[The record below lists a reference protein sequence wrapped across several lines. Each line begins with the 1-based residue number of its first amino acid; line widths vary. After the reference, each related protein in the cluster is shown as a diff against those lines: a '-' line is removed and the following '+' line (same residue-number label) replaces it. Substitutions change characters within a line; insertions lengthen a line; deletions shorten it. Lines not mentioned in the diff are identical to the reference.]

1 MIKRIINI
9 SHTFKLCNVY
19 EMLYINLE
27 GNAFMYKNIKYKSID
42 EQNDIAISILKQNK
56 ELMSMLN
63 YIEKLK
69 LPNFYIAAG
78 SIFQTIWNYYDNK
91 PLNYRIKDIDI
102 IYFNKNDLS
111 VETDLNYYK
120 KIKEYSDKNHYNY
133 EIDVSNE
140 ARMHLWKKERFNIE
154 VEPYISSE
162 DAIDKW
168 IATVH
173 SIGIT
178 KINDLIKIYAPY
190 GLSDIFSK
198 TIRPI
203 KHKYNSKEIYDKK
216 AESWK
221 KRFNNLNIIEW

>member
-9 SHTFKLCNVY
+9 SYTFKLCNVY

-63 YIEKLK
+63 YIEKLQ

-78 SIFQTIWNYYDNK
+78 SIFQTIWNYFDNK
-91 PLNYRIKDIDI
+91 PLNYGIKDIDI
-102 IYFNKNDLS
+102 IYYSKDDLS
-111 VETDLNYYK
+111 IETDLNYYK
-120 KIKEYSDKNHYNY
+120 KIKKYSVENNHNY

-140 ARMHLWKKERFNIE
+140 ARMHLWKKERFNID
-154 VEPYISSE
+154 VEPYINSE
-162 DAIDKW
+162 DAINKW

-173 SIGIT
+173 AIGIT

-221 KRFNNLNIIEW
+221 NRFNNLNIIEW